1 MFNIT
6 SKHFN
11 IFNNKPPVG
20 WLLIKSTL
28 IHEYQHKSKRVNR
41 SQQNST
47 QINTSLATVNANEHE
62 SNTSQAR
69 LNTSQRRSKTDL
81 E

>member
-47 QINTSLATVNANEHE
+47 QINTSLATVNANERE
-62 SNTSQAR
+62 SKTSQAR
-69 LNTSQRRSKTDL
+69 LNTHQRRSKIDL
-81 E
+81 D